1 MTSGATFD
9 DGFLRPEEL
18 AELRATLFDQGRD
31 ALDALHHEVLALEGL
46 APTPERLRALR
57 RAAHTLKSDCA
68 SVGFGDLS
76 SLSHALEDTLGALEG
91 GNPVSAAQGDVLLLA
106 VDVLRAGLEAG
117 ARDEPGP
124 DVAPVL
130 ARLRGL
136 VAAPVAPLVWDAQ
149 IQARLDAGRATG
161 LTPVRLDV
169 AFESDV
175 RRRARRVTAL
185 LRTLQ
190 AEPLA
195 RAPHTGLE
203 RAARVQVLALSPLA
217 FEELTERAAGF
228 GGAHVELHVP
238 TSSESPP
245 QPPDVAAAVPV
256 RGAARVPGRIDEGP
270 REGETVRVEAR
281 RVDEVL
287 NLVGEM
293 VTARATLQSVAAEI
307 EPSLPQEL
315 SVRLNEAQSLLA
327 RVLQDL
333 QRSAMR
339 MRMAPAERVFRRFTR
354 PVRDLAR
361 ASGKRVRLHVEGQ
374 ATELDRGLL
383 DALEDPLLHLV
394 RNALDHGLE
403 TPEERA
409 AHGKPGEGTLTLRA
423 SREGNQVVIEVAD
436 DGRGVDPD
444 AVLARA
450 VEHGL
455 LTAEEGQALGEHE
468 RLQLV
473 FRPGLSTARA
483 VTETSGRGVGLDVV
497 RATVEALR
505 GAVHARNLPGGGAAF
520 VIRVPLTVAILRAL
534 LFRVGAQTLALPL
547 SSVLEI
553 ARAADLLVQRLGGR
567 SIFRLRDGT
576 LGLVELCELLREPP
590 GPPGAGFVL
599 VLRGAAG
606 PFGVRVDEL
615 LGEQELVIKAVQD
628 RFIRAPLVA
637 GAAVL
642 GGGIVVLILDALALQ
657 RAAQTHAERAD
668 D

>member
-1 MTSGATFD
+1 MSSGVPFD
-9 DGFLRPEEL
+9 DGFLRPDEM

-46 APTPERLRALR
+46 APTPERLRALK

-68 SVGFGDLS
+68 SVGFSELS

-91 GNPVSAAQGDVLLLA
+91 EAPVSAAQGDVLLSA
-106 VDVLRAGLEAG
+106 VDALRAGLEAG
-117 ARDEPGP
+117 ARDEAGP
-124 DVAPVL
+124 EVESVL
-130 ARLRGL
+130 VRLRAL
-136 VAAPVAPLVWDAQ
+136 VAARGAPPAWDAAAR
-149 IQARLDAGRATG
+149 ARLEQGRAAG
-161 LTPVRLDV
+161 LTPVRLELTF
-169 AFESDV
+169 APAS
-175 RRRARRVTAL
+175 RRRARRLTAL
-185 LRTLQ
+185 LRGLE
-190 AEPLA
+190 AEELA
-195 RAPHTGLE
+195 RAPADDLE
-203 RAARVQVLALSPLA
+203 HNQRVQVLALSPLA
-217 FEELTERAAGF
+217 VDELHARAARTR
-228 GGAHVELHVP
+228 GAQVGVYELP
-238 TSSESPP
+238 SDGP
-245 QPPDVAAAVPV
+245 VAVGAAPAP
-256 RGAARVPGRIDEGP
+256 AARVATRVDDGP

-307 EPSLPQEL
+307 EPSLPQDL
-315 SVRLNEAQSLLA
+315 SARLNEAQSLLA

-361 ASGKRVRLHVEGQ
+361 ATGKRVRLRVEGQ
-374 ATELDRGLL
+374 TTELDRGLL

-403 TPEERA
+403 MPEERTLL
-409 AHGKPGEGTLTLRA
+409 GKSAEGTLTLRA
-423 SREGNQVVIEVAD
+423 SREGNQVLIEVAD
-436 DGRGVDPD
+436 DGRGIDSA

-450 VEHGL
+450 LEHGL

-468 RLQLV
+468 IVQLV
-473 FRPGLSTARA
+473 FRPGLSTAHA

-505 GAVHARNLPGGGAAF
+505 GVVHAQNVPGGGTAI

-553 ARAADLLVQRLGGR
+553 ARAADLLVQRFGGR
-567 SIFRLRDGT
+567 TIFRLRDGT

-590 GPPGAGFVL
+590 GPPGGGFVL
-599 VLRGAAG
+599 VLRGSAG
-606 PFGVRVDEL
+606 PFGVRVDDL

-642 GGGIVVLILDALALQ
+642 GGGVVVLILDALALQ
-657 RAAQTHAERAD
+657 RSAQARAESPDA
-668 D
+668 